1 MNQIYQP
8 EYSRHCDRLAKRA
21 GERPLLN
28 YSTMEMTYEEWLKLA
43 EDSYNTDTGA
53 RCTETFA
60 ALAEKTCGLPSDM
73 DERPKVRQP
82 GIRVLPFTHSIFKSI
97 CDSFQVH
104 GRFINAWRDRTRWA
118 QRRIVHV
125 LCILLQLFLRK
136 KYRHFLRTVS
146 RRP

>member
-104 GRFINAWRDRTRWA
+104 GSVIKSITRTDQPSFAWEKVFMGKQAHGKSLRTR
-118 QRRIVHV
+118 
-125 LCILLQLFLRK
+125 RK
-136 KYRHFLRTVS
+136 EST
-146 RRP
+146 